1 MGDYCRGT
9 PACVRRGT
17 PPLNIN
23 WYALAQAGKHEH
35 GARLHAPFDE
45 ESLARAITDGVDPD
59 GNALDSTMPRYKM
72 SDEDMAEY
80 EGDEGDYITVEALLS
95 STLMTEDGDTVCS
108 ALVNIGRQ
116 LEMQNKIMVKL
127 LTTLQKRA

>member
-1 MGDYCRGT
+1 MSQ
-9 PACVRRGT
+9 PEEEV
-17 PPLNIN
+17 I
-23 WYALAQAGKHEH
+23 E
-35 GARLHAPFDE
+35 DE
-45 ESLARAITDGVDPD
+45 V
-59 GNALDSTMPRYKM
+59 

-80 EGDEGDYITVEALLS
+80 EGEEDGDYITMEGLLS

-127 LTTLQKRA
+127 LTTLQKKA

>member
-1 MGDYCRGT
+1 MSEIQQQ
-9 PACVRRGT
+9 PEEIV
-17 PPLNIN
+17 
-23 WYALAQAGKHEH
+23 E
-35 GARLHAPFDE
+35 DE
-45 ESLARAITDGVDPD
+45 VESEEEE
-59 GNALDSTMPRYKM
+59 M

-80 EGDEGDYITVEALLS
+80 EGDYITVEALLS

>member
-1 MGDYCRGT
+1 MSQ
-9 PACVRRGT
+9 PEEEV
-17 PPLNIN
+17 I
-23 WYALAQAGKHEH
+23 E
-35 GARLHAPFDE
+35 DE
-45 ESLARAITDGVDPD
+45 V
-59 GNALDSTMPRYKM
+59 

-80 EGDEGDYITVEALLS
+80 EGEEDGDYITVEGLLS

-127 LTTLQKRA
+127 LTTLQKKA

>member
-1 MGDYCRGT
+1 
-9 PACVRRGT
+9 
-17 PPLNIN
+17 
-23 WYALAQAGKHEH
+23 
-35 GARLHAPFDE
+35 
-45 ESLARAITDGVDPD
+45 
-59 GNALDSTMPRYKM
+59 
-72 SDEDMAEY
+72 MAEY
-80 EGDEGDYITVEALLS
+80 EGDEGEYITVENLLS

>member
-1 MGDYCRGT
+1 MKKL
-9 PACVRRGT
+9 PKKK
-17 PPLNIN
+17 LNLKKRCPTRT
-23 WYALAQAGKHEH
+23 WQ
-35 GARLHAPFDE
+35 
-45 ESLARAITDGVDPD
+45 
-59 GNALDSTMPRYKM
+59 STK
-72 SDEDMAEY
+72 
-80 EGDEGDYITVEALLS
+80 GDEGEYITVENLLS

>member
-1 MGDYCRGT
+1 MSK
-9 PACVRRGT
+9 PEEIV
-17 PPLNIN
+17 
-23 WYALAQAGKHEH
+23 E
-35 GARLHAPFDE
+35 DE
-45 ESLARAITDGVDPD
+45 MSEV
-59 GNALDSTMPRYKM
+59 

-80 EGDEGDYITVEALLS
+80 EDDEGDYITTEALLS

>member
-1 MGDYCRGT
+1 MSQ
-9 PACVRRGT
+9 PEEEV
-17 PPLNIN
+17 I
-23 WYALAQAGKHEH
+23 E
-35 GARLHAPFDE
+35 DE
-45 ESLARAITDGVDPD
+45 V
-59 GNALDSTMPRYKM
+59 

-80 EGDEGDYITVEALLS
+80 EGEEDGDYITVEALLS

-127 LTTLQKRA
+127 LTTLQKKA